1 LLKDDSVRPIVR
13 GSVYLEEGLSN
24 AQVLTGQE
32 AVQLHQQL
40 KVDIVTLR
48 CLAVRAANVMS
59 VEIDTCSENLIVSF
73 EFRLATIWC
82 AGSRSLRRIPSNI
95 STKKHLRRDTRPP
108 LAYEGE
114 DRTYPL
120 LRCRRC
126 G

>member
-1 LLKDDSVRPIVR
+1 
-13 GSVYLEEGLSN
+13 LSN

-48 CLAVRAANVMS
+48 RLAVRAANVMS
-59 VEIDTCSENLIVSF
+59 VEIDTYSENLIVSF
-73 EFRLATIWC
+73 GLATICC
-82 AGSRSLRRIPSNI
+82 AGSRSLIRIPSNL
-95 STKKHLRRDTRPP
+95 STKKYLRRDKKPP
-108 LAYEGE
+108 LANESE

-126 G
+126 GWIEDVNISRILDLGSVGDASPI

>member
-1 LLKDDSVRPIVR
+1 MTVPMTTTVLLLDFSEWLATIRDIETGGRLIRDMKSRRRTTLLKDDSVRPIVR

-59 VEIDTCSENLIVSF
+59 VEIDTYSENLIVS
-73 EFRLATIWC
+73 L
-82 AGSRSLRRIPSNI
+82 
-95 STKKHLRRDTRPP
+95 
-108 LAYEGE
+108 
-114 DRTYPL
+114 
-120 LRCRRC
+120 
-126 G
+126 

>member
-59 VEIDTCSENLIVSF
+59 VEIDTYSENLIVSF
-73 EFRLATIWC
+73 PFR
-82 AGSRSLRRIPSNI
+82 SRDNLLRRVKISAKDSLKSFDEEI
-95 STKKHLRRDTRPP
+95 STQR
-108 LAYEGE
+108 
-114 DRTYPL
+114 
-120 LRCRRC
+120 
-126 G
+126 